1 MIRSS
6 LRPGQGFKKFTRM
19 KHKTGKSKTGRA
31 GSSTFTESGYL
42 FGILT
47 DATPEEIERWGTTE
61 KPITHKIVQYGGN
74 NIAVAMDALVF
85 NGRYF
90 YIQRSPR
97 NPGGLGHF
105 TVYYCEERR
114 GLNV

>member
-6 LRPGQGFKKFTRM
+6 LRPGQGFKKFTRY
-19 KHKTGKSKTGRA
+19 KRTGKLSKERRPGA
-31 GSSTFTESGYL
+31 SYESSGHL
-42 FGILT
+42 FGILS
-47 DATPEEIERWGTTE
+47 DVTPQEIERWGTTE
-61 KPITHKIVQYGGN
+61 KPITHKIVQYGGDN
-74 NIAVAMDALVF
+74 KAADGETLMF
-85 NGRYF
+85 NDRYF

-114 GLNV
+114 GL